1 MNPEALSLA
10 AALSVGFVHA
20 FEADHLVAVSALVTQ
35 RNSTRK
41 SLKDGIFW
49 GLGHTSTILLIG
61 LVMIVG
67 KRVIAESA
75 FSSMEAC
82 VGFMLIGLGLWR
94 LRKVYQKRTAT
105 DHGHFHQDDAAN
117 YSLAYGVGAVHGL
130 AGSGALLLVV
140 LANMQNATH
149 GLGFLVLFGVGS
161 VVGMLV
167 ASGLF
172 SVPFSK
178 KITANATLH
187 IALTVVSAVL
197 CIYFGSLIVQENLG
211 IG

>member
-1 MNPEALSLA
+1 M
-10 AALSVGFVHA
+10 GFAHA

-35 RNSTRK
+35 RDSTRK

-67 KRVIAESA
+67 KRMIAEST
-75 FSSMEAC
+75 FSYLEAG
-82 VGFMLIGLGLWR
+82 VGVMLIVLGMWR
-94 LRKVYQKRTAT
+94 LWKVYQKRTAAGH
-105 DHGHFHQDDAAN
+105 DHGHFHQDEAAN
-117 YSLAYGVGAVHGL
+117 HSLAYGVGAVHGL
-130 AGSGALLLVV
+130 AGSGALLLIV

-149 GLGFLVLFGVGS
+149 GLGYLVVFGVGS

-187 IALTVVSAVL
+187 IALTVVSAAL
-197 CIYFGSLIVQENLG
+197 CIYFGGLIVQENLVL
-211 IG
+211 

>member
-1 MNPEALSLA
+1 MSPEAFSLA

-61 LVMIVG
+61 LVMIMG
-67 KRVIAESA
+67 KRVIAAST
-75 FSSMEAC
+75 FSSLEAG

-94 LRKVYQKRTAT
+94 LWKVYQKRDAT
-105 DHGHFHQDDAAN
+105 DHGHFHQDETTN
-117 YSLAYGVGAVHGL
+117 HSLAYGVGAVHGL
-130 AGSGALLLVV
+130 AGSGALLLIV

-197 CIYFGSLIVQENLG
+197 CIYFGGLIVQENLG
-211 IG
+211 I